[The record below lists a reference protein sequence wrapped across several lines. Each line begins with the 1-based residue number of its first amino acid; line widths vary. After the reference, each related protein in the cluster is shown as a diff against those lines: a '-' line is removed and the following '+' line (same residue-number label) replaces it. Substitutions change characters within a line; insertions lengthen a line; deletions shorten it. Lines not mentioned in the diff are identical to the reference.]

1 MTFSTYDGVFNKF
14 IFIISCSIILMN
26 DVFYRQEFIKKRKN
40 LIKYKK
46 VLSYT
51 WELLLKYSVANVYAD
66 IIYSTRQDLNHFI
79 VFEVKQISRT
89 LTYNS
94 LGLK

>member
-1 MTFSTYDGVFNKF
+1 MFF
-14 IFIISCSIILMN
+14 IGKNLW
-26 DVFYRQEFIKKRKN
+26 KN

-66 IIYSTRQDLNHFI
+66 IIYSTREDLNHFI

>member
-1 MTFSTYDGVFNKF
+1 MFF
-14 IFIISCSIILMN
+14 IGKNLW
-26 DVFYRQEFIKKRKN
+26 KN
-40 LIKYKK
+40 LIKYEK

>member
-1 MTFSTYDGVFNKF
+1 MFF
-14 IFIISCSIILMN
+14 IGKNLW
-26 DVFYRQEFIKKRKN
+26 KN
-40 LIKYKK
+40 LIKYEK

-51 WELLLKYSVANVYAD
+51 WELLLKYSVANVYTD